1 MNYKF
6 FDESYNSIDKLSSD
20 DKKTVYVAVRMTSG
34 EQTSGVIV
42 VNIALP
48 QGTITT
54 ISDDEAGRSLL
65 DVIAD
70 LCSTDRYNL
79 YWH

>member
-34 EQTSGVIV
+34 EQTSGVIF